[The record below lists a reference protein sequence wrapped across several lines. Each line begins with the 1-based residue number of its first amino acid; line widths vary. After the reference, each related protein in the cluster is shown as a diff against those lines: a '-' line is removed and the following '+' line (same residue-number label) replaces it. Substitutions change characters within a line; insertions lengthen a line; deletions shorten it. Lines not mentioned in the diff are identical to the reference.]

1 MKLTGISPV
10 LLVAD
15 LDRSV
20 AIAELEQHAG
30 TQFDPGVVEALLRVL
45 ARG

>member
-1 MKLTGISPV
+1 MKLTGVSPV

-20 AIAELEQHAG
+20 EFFRDRPRPGGHDIAFGQ
-30 TQFDPGVVEALLRVL
+30 PL
-45 ARG
+45 AT